1 MMKVKVSQK
10 GKHKIIVPC
19 GKVHSNIATEN
30 KKEHICYIPQLAWRV
45 HAVGTNTYHTASNN
59 DVEVEIVEGC
69 FSTYFVV
76 SKKGCK
82 SERVRT
88 FPRAS
93 LKELQVKVEKEYL
106 GM

>member
-19 GKVHSNIATEN
+19 GKVHGNISKE
-30 KKEHICYIPQLAWRV
+30 KEHICYIPQLAWRV
-45 HAVGTNTYHTASNN
+45 HAVGTNTYYTASNN
-59 DVEVEIVEGC
+59 DIEVEITEGC
-69 FSTYFVV
+69 FSTSFVV
-76 SKKGCK
+76 TKNGCK

-88 FPRAS
+88 FPRSS